1 MMMENR
7 LLYTRVIKFALLIM
21 SACALLVFLIT
32 RDILYPIGVG
42 VGGLLSIGGFIW
54 IVVMTSKILSSP
66 KAQTLAMVNYVF
78 RYLIYA
84 VVFYLGMLGGLDIF
98 SMLIGYL
105 CVSLAIK
112 LNTYLEG
119 KEAD

>member
-1 MMMENR
+1 MMEENKK
-7 LLYTRVIKFALLIM
+7 LYIRIIKIATLMMLVLALLI
-21 SACALLVFLIT
+21 FIIT
-32 RDILYPIGVG
+32 RNALYIVGVG
-42 VGGLLSIGGFIW
+42 VGGLLSIGGFLW

-66 KAQTLAMVNYVF
+66 KAQTYAMINYVF

-84 VVFYLGMLGGLDIF
+84 VVFFLGMLCGLDIF

-112 LNTYLEG
+112 VNTYLEG

>member
-1 MMMENR
+1 MEENK
-7 LLYTRVIKFALLIM
+7 LLYTRIIKLALLIM
-21 SACALLVFLIT
+21 CACGLLVFLVT
-32 RDILYPIGVG
+32 RNVLYLIGVG
-42 VGGLLSIGGFIW
+42 IGGMLGIGGFLW

-66 KAQTLAMVNYVF
+66 KAQSLAMINYLF

-84 VVFYLGMLGGLDIF
+84 VVFCLGMLCGLDIF
-98 SMLIGYL
+98 SMLVGYL
-105 CVSLAIK
+105 CVNLAIK